1 MSLRPIPQAC
11 EPCQHG
17 WMMEDW
23 TSLDGMTHEPSQP
36 ECLPPDSRGAVAE
49 LSVLPEVEGVYPNEV
64 VWVRCIAL
72 PTGFR
77 LGEGVAPLSLDDAY
91 QQALDRE
98 G

>member
-1 MSLRPIPQAC
+1 M
-11 EPCQHG
+11 
-17 WMMEDW
+17 
-23 TSLDGMTHEPSQP
+23 
-36 ECLPPDSRGAVAE
+36 
-49 LSVLPEVEGVYPNEV
+49 LPEVEGVYPNEV